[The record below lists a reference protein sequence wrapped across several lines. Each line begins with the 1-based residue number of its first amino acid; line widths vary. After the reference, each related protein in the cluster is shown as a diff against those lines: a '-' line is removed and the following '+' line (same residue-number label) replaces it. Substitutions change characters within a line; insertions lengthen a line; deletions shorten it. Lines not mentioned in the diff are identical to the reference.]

1 MQVEL
6 NTLYKTSL
14 FEVISI
20 NQTVNSKLEIELFLL
35 K

>member
-14 FEVISI
+14 FEVI
-20 NQTVNSKLEIELFLL
+20 NQTVNSKMEIELFLL